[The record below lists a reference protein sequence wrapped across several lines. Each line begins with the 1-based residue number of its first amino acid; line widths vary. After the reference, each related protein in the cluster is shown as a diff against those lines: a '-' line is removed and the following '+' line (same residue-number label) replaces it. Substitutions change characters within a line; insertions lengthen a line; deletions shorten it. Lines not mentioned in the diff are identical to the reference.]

1 MLSFFRKI
9 RQKLLQENKVTR
21 YLIYALGEI
30 TLVVV
35 GILIALGV
43 NNHNETLRE
52 KAREK
57 QIVLALH
64 NEFEEN
70 QTSLKFEIT
79 RIQGMI
85 GAQELLLSLFGSK
98 NLPTDDALDS
108 LISTSFINITW
119 NPSSYVLNDLK
130 NSGQISKLSNPKLQ
144 SLLFGWERH
153 YEDVN
158 EFTEDDLRSSSDF
171 LSFVKQKGS
180 LRNADSPYLIQKGKN
195 YSRSKFDFSNSE
207 LFNDIGF
214 ENVVDDKYV
223 TSFLLLQQYE
233 ETIGIIEEILT
244 TIDY

>member
-1 MLSFFRKI
+1 MISFFRKI

-30 TLVVV
+30 LLVVI

-57 QIVLALH
+57 QIVMALH

-70 QTSLKFEIT
+70 LTSLKFEIT

-85 GAQELLLSLFGSK
+85 GAQELLLIFFGSE
-98 NLPTDDALDS
+98 NLPTDDPLDS

-171 LSFVKQKGS
+171 LNFVKQKGS

-207 LFNDIGF
+207 LFNDMGF

-233 ETIGIIEEILT
+233 ETIGMIEEILT
-244 TIDY
+244 ATAY

>member
-1 MLSFFRKI
+1 MISFFRKI
-9 RQKLLQENKVTR
+9 RQRLLSQNQVTR
-21 YLIYALGEI
+21 YLVYAIGEI
-30 TLVVV
+30 ILVVV
-35 GILIALGV
+35 GILIALQV
-43 NNHNETLRE
+43 NNWNETQRE
-52 KAREK
+52 KTREK
-57 QIVLALH
+57 QIVLSLH

-70 QTSLKFEIT
+70 LSSLKIDIA

-85 GAQELLLSLFGSK
+85 GAQELLLSLIGSK
-98 NLPTDDALDS
+98 NLQTDDVLDS
-108 LISTSFINITW
+108 LISTSFINMTW

-158 EFTEDDLRSSSDF
+158 EFTADDLRSSNDL

-195 YSRSKFDFSNSE
+195 YSKSKFDFSNSE

-214 ENVVDDKYV
+214 ENMVDDKYV
-223 TSFLLLQQYE
+223 TSILLLQQYE
-233 ETIGIIEEILT
+233 ETIGIIEEILSAT
-244 TIDY
+244 AY

>member
-1 MLSFFRKI
+1 MISFYRKI
-9 RQKLLQENKVTR
+9 RQSLLSQNQVTR
-21 YLIYALGEI
+21 YLIYAIGEI
-30 TLVVV
+30 ILVVI

-52 KAREK
+52 ENRER
-57 QIVLALH
+57 QVVLALH

-70 QTSLKFEIT
+70 QTSLKFEIA

-98 NLPTDDALDS
+98 NLPTDDTLDS
-108 LISTSFINITW
+108 LISVSFINITW

-158 EFTEDDLRSSSDF
+158 EFTADDLRSSNDF
-171 LSFVKQKGS
+171 INFVKRNGS

-195 YSRSKFDFSNSE
+195 YSKSRFDFSNSE
-207 LFNDIGF
+207 LFDDIGF

-223 TSFLLLQQYE
+223 TSILLLQQYE
-233 ETIGIIEEILT
+233 ETIGKMDEILIAT
-244 TIDY
+244 ER